1 MKVLIVEDNKQHE
14 HTIVSALQLAPTE
27 ELSGSLDQRGLAFP
41 CLQDEEISVARHYE
55 AAMEEFQKPVV
66 YDLLILDLYIPRDGT
81 MSLPNDPTELYG
93 MEILKQARRLE
104 YYLPVVV
111 LSAYVDPGFAGS
123 QQHLLLLEA
132 RETPGPDE
140 ILFKGRT
147 GQRGCL
153 DDINSL
159 QRKLAPFLVDLTDE
173 DIKRLKEHRFH
184 IPEQGNTT
192 RRVLRQLKRLARSA
206 PSGKPLPD
214 ILLLGENGVG
224 KTKFAEAYH
233 LFRPPV
239 PQRLRFFHE
248 DLGSLDV
255 AGSAPSIRLFGATD
269 FAAGTD
275 AAWSLGAFARCTCY
289 RRASNQ
295 VWFET
300 QELEEGSPQPRFIP
314 LGPRQYPDEGYAID
328 FDASGTLFLDEVLN
342 IEPDIQKMLLQAIGY
357 DLEKRH
363 VYTTGRV
370 TRKVPV
376 GPALVL
382 ATRKDIND
390 ALREAEETKGQRWLG
405 TLDYLYRID
414 QIRVTIPPLRDRREE
429 VTELLQ
435 GLVEQRTG
443 IQNIPIDATVQPLF
457 ERLQF
462 KNNVA
467 DLRRIADQVTPED
480 KFITWRHI
488 RAVYE
493 RENPIV
499 MHTAGAPTVA
509 WTRKDCADYLQSV
522 RDGQKSPLS
531 LPKIEDQ
538 FNKLSAYR
546 MGLYFAEYCR
556 VENTKT
562 WPAKAAIRQMFNM
575 TPRAFQMQMKRYR
588 PGHSPGDRFT
598 LNDLIED
605 IRKFREGEL

>member
-1 MKVLIVEDNKQHE
+1 MKVLIVEDNQEHE
-14 HTIVSALQLAPTE
+14 ASIRYALQAGPTQ
-27 ELSGSLDQRGLAFP
+27 ELSDSLGRRGLAFP
-41 CLQDEEISVARHYE
+41 KLEDEEISIASYYLS
-55 AAMEEFQKPVV
+55 AMAELQKEVV
-66 YDLLILDLYIPRDGT
+66 YDLLIVDLYIPYDGD
-81 MSLPNDPTELYG
+81 MRLPEDPTRLYG
-93 MEILKQARRLE
+93 MDILKEARRLK

-111 LSAYVDPGFAGS
+111 LSAYVDPRSAGS
-123 QQHLLLLEA
+123 QQHLLLLET
-132 RETPGPDE
+132 REIPGPDE

-147 GQRGCL
+147 GERGCL
-153 DDINSL
+153 DDIDSL

-184 IPEQGNTT
+184 IPKHGNTT

-206 PSGKPLPD
+206 PPGKPLPD

-233 LFRPPV
+233 LFRRPV
-239 PQRLRFFHE
+239 PERLRFFHE

-275 AAWSLGAFARCTCY
+275 TAWSLGAFARCTCY
-289 RRASNQ
+289 NKRAGQ
-295 VWFET
+295 RVWFET
-300 QELEEGSPQPRFIP
+300 QELENGSPPRVTH
-314 LGPRQYPDEGYAID
+314 LGPSEYPDEGYAID

-342 IEPDIQKMLLQAIGY
+342 IEPEIQKMLLQAIGY
-357 DLEKRH
+357 DLERRH

-405 TLDYLYRID
+405 TLDYLHRID

-443 IQNIPIDATVQPLF
+443 IQNIPIDATVQPIF

-480 KFITWRHI
+480 SSITWRHI

-499 MHTAGAPTVA
+499 VHTPGTPTVA
-509 WTRKDCADYLQSV
+509 WTREQCAQHLQLV
-522 RDGQKSPLS
+522 QAGQKSPRS
-531 LPKIEDQ
+531 LTDIARTDNEA
-538 FNKLSAYR
+538 SAYR
-546 MGLYFAEYCR
+546 VGLLFAENCG
-556 VENTKT
+556 VENTKA
-562 WPAKAAIRQMFNM
+562 WPTQDATGGMFKM
-575 TPRAFQMQMKRYR
+575 KPKAFQAQMRRYR
-588 PGHSPGDRFT
+588 PGHSPEDSFT
-598 LNDLIED
+598 IDDLIED
-605 IRKFREGEL
+605 IKKFREGKL